1 ARLAELVDLPGL
13 AAAPPAG
20 AEIAA
25 TEDCQWRGRVLVG
38 EVHDENA
45 AGLGGFAGHAG
56 LFGTMDG
63 VLDAAAAILS
73 GTWLGPAAMEVMSA
87 RHTPTRAFGWQI
99 RHAVPAGAEPPWTG
113 GSLCS
118 ARTIGHTGFTGTGL
132 WIDLERGYAWALLT
146 NRVHPTRHAETGI
159 QDLRRAVGNRLA
171 AAVTA

>member
-1 ARLAELVDLPGL
+1 MP
-13 AAAPPAG
+13 
-20 AEIAA
+20 
-25 TEDCQWRGRVLVG
+25 TEYDVEFRRQQVWGD
-38 EVHDENA
+38 VHDPGA
-45 AGLGGFAGHAG
+45 AMLGGVAGHAG

-63 VLDAAAAILS
+63 VLDAAAAILA
-73 GTWLGPAAMEVMSA
+73 GTWLGPAAMACMSA